1 MQISI
6 IQLKAKGLLILAI
19 TTLSPTIAGSAAFLP
34 VLLTAS
40 QVLAQSVSEQQA
52 EADRLFEQGIEQ
64 YQVSQ
69 FEAALQSW
77 EQALIIYRQIKDRKG
92 EGKAL
97 GNLGLA
103 YDALGEYT
111 KAIDYQEQRLVIARE
126 IPDRLGEGMALGNLG
141 IAYYALGDYTK
152 AIDYQQQRLAITREI
167 NDRRGEA
174 QSLGNLGIAYDAL
187 GEYTNAIKYYEQS
200 LAIARE
206 IPDRL
211 GEGQSLGNLGN
222 AYYALGEYTKAINYH
237 QQRLAIA
244 REIDDRRG
252 EGKALGNL
260 GIAYYGLGDYT
271 KAIDY
276 QQQSLTIARQIQDRL
291 GEGKALGNLGNIYSA
306 LGDYTKAIDYQQQS
320 LTIARQIQD
329 RLGEGKALGNLGNIY
344 SALGDYTKAIDY
356 QQKRLAIARQIN
368 DRRGEEAGLGNL
380 GNIYSAALGDYTK
393 AIDYHKQ
400 SLAIARQINDRRG
413 EGQSLSN
420 LGIAY
425 YGLGD
430 YTKAIDYQQQSLT
443 IARQIQDRR
452 GEGQSLGNLG
462 IAYYILGDYTKA
474 IDYHQQRLAIARQI
488 QDKDSE
494 GKALGNLGIAYDV
507 LGDYTKAIDYH
518 QQSLAIASEIND
530 RESEGTALNN
540 LGVAFK
546 NLGDLT
552 AAEKNLRK
560 GIAVW
565 KSLRAVLGNKDEFKI
580 SVFEEQAKTYRTLQQ
595 VLVAQNKTDAA
606 LEISEAGRAR
616 AFVDLLSR
624 QIPSNANTQLT
635 ADNPTLGQIKQIA
648 KTQNATL
655 VQYSIIYNEFQVGNK
670 QQVQESQLYIWA
682 IKPNGEINFRTVD
695 LKPLWQKQNTSLKE
709 LVNNTRASIGV
720 GDRTIFEVESQNPV
734 KIEELSSNLKQL
746 HQLLIAPIADLLP
759 TDSNQRVIFVPQ
771 NELFLVPFAALQ
783 DAQGNYLIEK
793 HTILTAPSIQ
803 VLEFTHQQQQRV
815 GTLPA
820 TFGQTDALV
829 VGNPTMPSVAIKA
842 GGEKQQLASL
852 PGAKREAEAI
862 APLLNTKA
870 LTGNTATKAN
880 IIARLPQAKI
890 VHLAT
895 HGLFDSFQG
904 LQSAIALAPEGQ
916 DKGLLTAEEILKLK
930 LNANLV
936 VLSACN
942 TGRGRITGDGVIG
955 LSRALFIAGT
965 PSVIASLWSVPD
977 TPTAELMT
985 EFYTN
990 LNQKKLNKAQSLRQA
1005 MLKIMEKNRNNP
1017 KAWAAFTLLGE
1028 AE

>member
-1 MQISI
+1 MQFSI
-6 IQLKAKGLLILAI
+6 IQLRAKGLLILAI
-19 TTLSPTIAGSAAFLP
+19 TTLTATIAGSAAFLP
-34 VLLTAS
+34 VPSTAS
-40 QVLAQSVSEQQA
+40 QVLAQSVSEQKA
-52 EADRLFEQGIEQ
+52 EADQLLQQGIKQ
-64 YQVSQ
+64 YQLSQ

-92 EGKAL
+92 EGQSL

-103 YDALGEYT
+103 YSALGEYT
-111 KAIDYQEQRLVIARE
+111 KAIKYHEQSLAIARE
-126 IPDRLGEGMALGNLG
+126 LNDRKGEGMALGNLG
-141 IAYYALGDYTK
+141 IAYSALGQYTK

-167 NDRRGEA
+167 NDRRGEG

-187 GEYTNAIKYYEQS
+187 ADYIKAIEYLQES
-200 LAIARE
+200 LTISRQ
-206 IPDRL
+206 INDRR

-222 AYYALGEYTKAINYH
+222 AYYALGDYTKAINYH

-244 REIDDRRG
+244 RQIDDKLG
-252 EGKALGNL
+252 ERKALGNL
-260 GIAYYGLGDYT
+260 GNSYSALGEYT

-276 QQQSLTIARQIQDRL
+276 QQQSLIIARQIQDRQ
-291 GEGKALGNLGNIYSA
+291 GEGQSLGNLGNIYSA

-329 RLGEGKALGNLGNIY
+329 RRGEGKALGNLGNIY
-344 SALGDYTKAIDY
+344 SALGDYTKASDY
-356 QQKRLAIARQIN
+356 QQERLAIARQIQ
-368 DRRGEEAGLGNL
+368 DKRGEEAGLGNL
-380 GNIYSAALGDYTK
+380 GNIYSALGDYTK
-393 AIDYHKQ
+393 AIDYH
-400 SLAIARQINDRRG
+400 
-413 EGQSLSN
+413 E
-420 LGIAY
+420 
-425 YGLGD
+425 
-430 YTKAIDYQQQSLT
+430 QSLT

-452 GEGQSLGNLG
+452 GEGQSLSNLGIACYGLGDYIKAIDYQQQSLTIARKIQDRRGEGQSLGNLG
-462 IAYYILGDYTKA
+462 IAYYVLGDYIKA
-474 IDYHQQRLAIARQI
+474 IDYHQQRLAIARKI
-488 QDKDSE
+488 QDEDSE
-494 GKALGNLGIAYDV
+494 GKALGNLGIAYDAT
-507 LGDYTKAIDYH
+507 GDYTKAIDYH
-518 QQSLAIASEIND
+518 QQSLAIARKIND
-530 RESEGTALNN
+530 SESEGTALNN

-552 AAEKNLRK
+552 AAEKNLRE

-580 SVFEEQAKTYRTLQQ
+580 SVFEEQARTYRTLQQ
-595 VLVAQNKTDAA
+595 VLIAQNKTDAA

-624 QIPSNANTQLT
+624 TISPNANTPLT
-635 ADNPTLGQIKQIA
+635 AYNPTLAQIKA
-648 KTQNATL
+648 VVKTQNATL
-655 VQYSIIYNEFQVGNK
+655 VQYSIIYNDFKVGNK

-695 LKPLWQKQNTSLKE
+695 LKPLWQKQNTSLTE
-709 LVNNTRASIGV
+709 LVNNTRVSIGV
-720 GDRTIFEVESQNPV
+720 GDRAIFDTEFQNPV
-734 KIEELSSNLKQL
+734 NPEKLSSNLKQL
-746 HQLLIAPIADLLP
+746 HELLIKPIADLLP

-803 VLEFTHQQQQRV
+803 VLELTHQQQQRV
-815 GTLPA
+815 GKLPT

-829 VGNPTMPSVAIKA
+829 VGNPTMPSVAIN
-842 GGEKQQLASL
+842 GGEKKQQLASL

-862 APLLNTKA
+862 APLLRTKA

-904 LQSAIALAPEGQ
+904 LQSSIALAPEGQ
-916 DKGLLTAEEILKLK
+916 DQGLLTAEEILKLK

-942 TGRGRITGDGVIG
+942 TGRGKITGDGVIG
-955 LSRALFIAGT
+955 LSRSLFIAGT

-977 TPTAELMT
+977 APTAELMT

-1005 MLKIMEKNRNNP
+1005 MLTIMEKNRNNP